1 MQNPNQNESYLGNI
15 NVKRDGVQHQF
26 TEAEVKEYVKCGKD
40 PVYFCKKYLKVIS
53 LDEGL
58 VPFDLYPYQEKMFKH
73 FNDNRFSIVLACR
86 QSGKSISSV
95 GYLLWYACF
104 HSEKTIAILANKG
117 ATAREMLARVTLM
130 LENLPFFLQ
139 PGCKALNK
147 GSIEF
152 SNNSRIIASATSGSS
167 IRGMSVN
174 LLFLDEFAFVERANE
189 FYTSTYPV
197 VSAGKETKVIITST
211 ANGIGNT
218 FHKIWEGAVQ
228 KVNEFIPFTV
238 NWYDVPGR
246 DEEWKAQTVA
256 NTSQLQFDQE
266 FGNTFFG
273 TGDTLI
279 NAETLLSFRAKP
291 PKRVFEGGDLLVYEE
306 PTKSREYIM
315 TVDVSK
321 GRGQDYSTFTVI
333 DIGTRPFKQVAV
345 YRNNTISPILF
356 PNIIYKYAKVYNE
369 AYVVIESNDQGTLV
383 CNGLYQDL
391 EYDNVHME
399 SAVKADRIGIEMN
412 RKVKRLGCS
421 AIKDILEE
429 KKLDILDEQTI
440 MEISTF
446 VSRGQSYEAS
456 DGNHDDLMMNL
467 VMFGFFVSTQYF
479 SDMTDINLKQM
490 MFEKKMQEI
499 EDDVPPVGFIDD
511 GVAAYEEHEA
521 QQEAIKNVGWH
532 SYEGI
537 GVTDWE

>member
-26 TEAEVKEYVKCGKD
+26 SEAEVKEYLKCSKD
-40 PVYFCKKYLKVIS
+40 PVYFCKNYLKVIS

-58 VPFDLYPYQEKMFKH
+58 VPFDLYPYQEKMFQH
-73 FNDNRFSIVLACR
+73 FNNNRFSIVLACR

-95 GYLLWYACF
+95 GYILWYACF
-104 HSEKTIAILANKG
+104 HSEKTIAVLANKG
-117 ATAREMLARVTLM
+117 ATAREMLSRITLM

-197 VSAGKETKVIITST
+197 VSAGKDTKVIITST

-228 KVNEFIPFTV
+228 KVNEFTPFTV
-238 NWYDVPGR
+238 NWHDVPGR
-246 DEEWKAQTVA
+246 DEEWKRQTIA
-256 NTSQLQFDQE
+256 NTSKLQFDQE
-266 FGNTFFG
+266 FGNTFYG

-291 PKRVFEGGDLLVYEE
+291 PTDVLEGGDLLVYEK
-306 PTKSREYIM
+306 PQPNHEYIM

-345 YRNNTISPILF
+345 YRNNTISPLLF
-356 PNIIYKYAKVYNE
+356 PNIIYKYANLYNE

-391 EYDNVHME
+391 EYDNIHME
-399 SAVKADRIGIEMN
+399 SAVKADRIGIEIT
-412 RKVKRLGCS
+412 RKTKRLGCS
-421 AIKDILEE
+421 AIKDVLEN
-429 KKLDILDEQTI
+429 KKLDIVDENSI
-440 MEISTF
+440 LEISTF
-446 VSRGQSYEAS
+446 VSKGQSYEAS

-467 VMFGFFVSTQYF
+467 VMFGYFISTQYF
-479 SDMTDINLKQM
+479 ADMTDINLKEM
-490 MFEKKMQEI
+490 MFKRKMKEI

-511 GVAAYEEHEA
+511 GLDYAEQQDIIQEQEWHTFSGTDIGIEE
-521 QQEAIKNVGWH
+521 W
-532 SYEGI
+532 
-537 GVTDWE
+537 

>member
-95 GYLLWYACF
+95 GYLLWYTCF

>member
-1 MQNPNQNESYLGNI
+1 MSNPNQSETYLGNI
-15 NVKRDGVQHQF
+15 NVKRDGVQHNF
-26 TEAEVKEYVKCGKD
+26 TEEEIKEYIKCSKD
-40 PVYFCKKYLKVIS
+40 PVHFCKTYLKVIS

-58 VPFDLYPYQEKMFKH
+58 VPFSLYPYQEKMFDH

-95 GYLLWYACF
+95 GYIIWYACF

-139 PGCKALNK
+139 PGTKALNK

-152 SNNSRIIASATSGSS
+152 SNNSRIIAAATSGSS

-197 VSAGKETKVIITST
+197 ISAGKDTKVIITST

-228 KVNEFIPFTV
+228 KVNEFVPFTV

-246 DEEWKAQTVA
+246 DEDWKKQTIA

-279 NAETLLSFRAKP
+279 NAETLLSFRAHNP
-291 PKRVFEGGDLLVYEE
+291 QEYLEGGDILIYDRPKKEN
-306 PTKSREYIM
+306 EYLM
-315 TVDVSK
+315 MVDVSK
-321 GRGQDYSTFTVI
+321 GRGQDYSTFNVI
-333 DIGTRPFKQVAV
+333 DISTRPFKQVAV

-356 PNIIYKYAKVYNE
+356 PNIIYKYAKLWNE

-391 EYDNVHME
+391 EYENIHME
-399 SAVKADRIGIEMN
+399 SAIKADRIGIEMN

-421 AIKDILEE
+421 AIKDILENN
-429 KKLDILDEQTI
+429 KLDIVDENTI

-467 VMFGFFVSTQYF
+467 VMFGYFVSSQF
-479 SDMTDINLKQM
+479 FADMTDINLKEM
-490 MFEKKMQEI
+490 MFAKKMKEI
-499 EDDVPPVGFIDD
+499 NDDVPPVGFIDD
-511 GVAAYEEHEA
+511 GLDDIRHEEEQKA
-521 QQEAIKNVGWH
+521 MGWH
-532 SYEGI
+532 NFENI
-537 GVTDWE
+537 NTGVEDW

>member
-1 MQNPNQNESYLGNI
+1 MLNQKENYLGNP
-15 NVKRDGVQHQF
+15 NVKRDGVQQEY
-26 TEAEVKEYVKCGKD
+26 TKKELQEYIKCSKD
-40 PVYFCKKYLKVIS
+40 PVYFAKTYLKVIS
-53 LDEGL
+53 LDDGL
-58 VPFDLYPYQEKMFKH
+58 VPFELYPYQVDMFKH
-73 FNDNRFSIVLACR
+73 FNENRFSIVLACR

-95 GYLLWYACF
+95 AYILWYVCF
-104 HSEKTIAILANKG
+104 HTEKTVAILANKG
-117 ATAREMLARVTLM
+117 ATAREMLSRISLM

-152 SNNSRIIASATSGSS
+152 SNNSRIIAASTSGSS
-167 IRGMSVN
+167 IRGLSVN

-197 VSAGKETKVIITST
+197 ISAGRETKVIITST

-218 FHKIWEGAVQ
+218 FHKIWEGSVQ
-228 KVNEFIPFTV
+228 GINEFVPFTV
-238 NWYDVPGR
+238 NWWDVPGR
-246 DEEWKAQTVA
+246 DEEWKAQTIA

-291 PKRVFEGGDLLVYEE
+291 PKKVFEGGDLLVYEE
-306 PTKSREYIM
+306 PIKSHEYIM

-356 PNIIYKYAKVYNE
+356 PNIIYKYANLYNQ
-369 AYVVIESNDQGTLV
+369 AYVVIESNDSGQVV
-383 CNGLYQDL
+383 CNGLYQDM
-391 EYDNVHME
+391 EYDNIHME
-399 SAVKADRIGIEMN
+399 SAIKADRIGIEMN

-421 AIKDILEE
+421 GIKDILEN
-429 KKLDILDEQTI
+429 KKLSIIDEQTI
-440 MEISTF
+440 LEISTF
-446 VSRGQSYEAS
+446 TSKGQSYEAS

-467 VMFGFFVSTQYF
+467 VMFGYFVSTQF
-479 SDMTDINLKQM
+479 FADMTDINLKEM
-490 MFEKKMQEI
+490 MFKRKMQEI
-499 EDDVPPVGFIDD
+499 NDDVPPFGHIDD
-511 GVAAYEEHEA
+511 GIENAELEESQKEW
-521 QQEAIKNVGWH
+521 NGRWH
-532 SYEGI
+532 TYSDYKI
-537 GVTDWE
+537 GVEDW